1 MNIENA
7 INHGTKIL
15 KKNSIKSAKLDSE
28 ILMSKVVG
36 KEKEFILLNQNDYL
50 DNNVF
55 NQFKNLIIQR
65 SKGKP
70 IAYLIG
76 KKDFWNYEFKIN
88 RNVLVPRPDTELIIQ
103 EALYLTKNK
112 NKLK

>member
-50 DNNVF
+50 D
-55 NQFKNLIIQR
+55 
-65 SKGKP
+65 
-70 IAYLIG
+70 
-76 KKDFWNYEFKIN
+76 KDI
-88 RNVLVPRPDTELIIQ
+88 P
-103 EALYLTKNK
+103 
-112 NKLK
+112 